1 MFHTSAG
8 RIRLLV
14 IGCAASLAALA
25 PVAANAQSTGQQI
38 QAPMV
43 TQSVSNSAL
52 TTLRGGTPPLLALS
66 QDQGALPDSTP
77 ANRMLLVL
85 KRSDAQES
93 QLQQTLADLH
103 DPSSASY
110 HRWLTPETFGSQFGP
125 ADADIQAVTTWLA
138 SQGFSVGKVAR
149 GKAAI
154 EFSGTAGQVRRA
166 FHTELHTFTHEG
178 VVFHSNNADPQIPAA
193 LAPVVAGLASTNDI
207 QPARYSNV
215 VGKATFDPR
224 THETI
229 PQWTYPAAS
238 GKKYLVAAP
247 GDLAIQY
254 DINPFYKA
262 GTRGAGVT
270 IGIVSQAGID
280 NTIVANYRKL
290 FGLPANLPA
299 VIVDGADPGT
309 DGDGAGIEA
318 DLDVEV
324 SGATAPY
331 ANIYLYTS
339 YDTLVSVG
347 LLNAAARVVEDNK
360 ADVISVSY
368 GICEPS
374 LGLAGNLFFS
384 QLWSQAAAQG
394 QSVFVSAGDSGA
406 AGCDNGSA
414 AATHGLAVNGIGST
428 PYNVSVGGTDFYYS
442 DYASPSA
449 TVAQFATYW
458 NTSTS
463 SSPTLSLL
471 QPIPEQPWNDSF
483 GLNYVTTDLDAA
495 TSAGSGGPSSCTQG
509 TAGAAGSYFDSYTSC
524 SGGYAKP
531 SWQSAPGVPNDGV
544 RDTPDISLFAANGAN
559 LSFYPICAAA
569 TDCTA
574 ADADSTTGAVQIT
587 GVGGT
592 SASSPLMAGIMAL
605 IDDSLQGRQGNPNFV
620 LYALAKQAPSVFHDV
635 TVGNNNVPC
644 TQGSPDCSLDTSGDS
659 YYTLQKYAAGAGY
672 DLASGLGSVDAYALL
687 THWPKASF
695 NPTTTTLALS
705 STRFAHGTPVT
716 VTSVV
721 GSPSGTPTGVVS
733 LVSTS
738 TSSTQASIG
747 TLTLSNGTG
756 QAVMDSLPAGTY
768 TLTAQYGGDGTF
780 AASVSDPV
788 TLHVTPEK
796 SAIAISGQY
805 YGVTSDGN
813 TAPGAPLTDDLTT
826 LYGSFFLID
835 AKVFGASSTA
845 TAPDGVPTGTV
856 TIYDNGVELTTA
868 SLAVTGTVELQ
879 TGSLAVG
886 THVLTFRYSG
896 DGSFDSTTSSPYT
909 INITKGIPQVLISYA
924 IPAALPA
931 GGTLQVPVEVTTSA
945 GQLPLGG
952 TITVTFGSQSQ
963 VVQLTQAN
971 LWGLSSIG
979 YGTAT
984 FDISQTGSY
993 ALNASY
999 SGDSNLQPIASAYN
1013 PITVTLY
1020 ANTLASTTTVVTL
1033 SSSTVAADGSLT
1045 ATVKVTGNGPIPTG
1059 FVTLFENGNFTNIL
1073 DQLDATGTVV
1083 IPVTTALITNG
1094 SGQFLAVYS
1103 GDHYNAPSLSA
1114 PVMATINEGDYSLTT
1129 SSAMLAIRPGDTG
1142 SAMIAVGAP
1151 YAQRL
1156 AGTVSLRCDTSSPLV
1171 GCSFS
1176 PDSLT
1181 LPDDPTLV
1189 ATSLLTITTQQQSA
1203 MAMRGGLPGTLGSGG
1218 IGLALVIF
1226 VAVPLR
1232 ERRRLAALMPAL
1244 LMAVMLLLSGC
1255 NDGDGNWAPQPP
1267 ATPPAHDAP
1276 PGTYTVTVT
1285 AVSSGITHTLVLNV
1299 VVR

>member
-1 MFHTSAG
+1 MFHTSAV
-8 RIRLLV
+8 RIRLLGV
-14 IGCAASLAALA
+14 IFAASLTALA
-25 PVAANAQSTGQQI
+25 PVAANAQATGQQE
-38 QAPMV
+38 QVRVV
-43 TQSVSNSAL
+43 TQSVSNSTL
-52 TTLRGGTPPLLALS
+52 TTLRGGTPPLIALS
-66 QDQGALPDSTP
+66 QDEGALPDSTP
-77 ANRMLLVL
+77 AGRMLLVL
-85 KRSDAQES
+85 KRSDTQET

-103 DPSSASY
+103 NPSSPLY
-110 HRWLTPETFGSQFGP
+110 HQWLTPESFGSRFGP

-138 SQGFSVGKVAR
+138 SQGFSVGKLAR
-149 GKAAI
+149 GKTML
-154 EFSGTAGQVRRA
+154 EFSGTAGQVRHA

-178 VVFHSNNADPQIPAA
+178 VVFHSNNADPRIPSA

-215 VGKATFDPR
+215 IGKATFNPK

-254 DINPFYKA
+254 DIDPFYKA
-262 GTRGAGVT
+262 GTNGAGIT

-299 VIVDGADPGT
+299 VIVDGSDPGT

-324 SGATAPY
+324 SGATAPN

-428 PYNVSVGGTDFYYS
+428 PYDVSVGGTDFYYS
-442 DYASPSA
+442 DYASSSA
-449 TVAQFATYW
+449 QLATYW
-458 NTSTS
+458 NTTSS
-463 SSPTLSLL
+463 SSPTVSLL

-483 GLNYVTTDLDAA
+483 GLNYVATELDTV

-559 LSFYPICAAA
+559 FSFYPICAAA
-569 TDCTA
+569 TDCIA

-605 IDDSLQGRQGNPNFV
+605 IDDSLHGRQGNPNFV

-644 TQGSPDCSLDTSGDS
+644 AQGTADCSLDTDGDS

-687 THWPKASF
+687 TNWPKASF

-716 VTSVV
+716 VTAVV
-721 GSPSGTPTGVVS
+721 GSPGGTPTGVVS
-733 LVSTS
+733 LVGTS
-738 TSSTQASIG
+738 TASTQASIG
-747 TLTLSNGTG
+747 TITLSNGTG
-756 QAVMDSLPAGTY
+756 QAVIDSLPAGHY

-780 AASVSDPV
+780 AASMSDPV
-788 TLHVTPEK
+788 TLQVTPEE

-813 TAPGAPLTDDLTT
+813 TAPGAPLTSGLTT

-856 TIYDNGVELTTA
+856 TIYDNGVELTTL

-886 THVLTFRYSG
+886 THVLTFHYSG
-896 DGSFDSTTSSPYT
+896 DGSFDPTTSSPYM
-909 INITKGIPQVLISYA
+909 IDITKGIPQVLISYA

-931 GGTLQVPVEVTTSA
+931 GGTLLVPVEVTTSA

-963 VVQLTQAN
+963 TVQLTQSN
-971 LWGLSSIG
+971 LWGFSSIG
-979 YGTAT
+979 YGTAI
-984 FDISQTGSY
+984 FNIGQTGSY
-993 ALNASY
+993 PLNASY

-1020 ANTLASTTTVVTL
+1020 ANTLASTTTSLTL
-1033 SSSTVAADGSLT
+1033 SSATVAADGSLT

-1083 IPVTTALITNG
+1083 IPVTTALLTNG
-1094 SGQFLAVYS
+1094 SGQFMAVYG

-1114 PVMATINEGDYSLTT
+1114 PVMATVNEADYSLTT
-1129 SSAMLAIRPGDTG
+1129 SNAMLAIRPGETG
-1142 SAMIAVGAP
+1142 RAMIAVGAP

-1156 AGTVSLRCDTSSPLV
+1156 TGTVSLQCATSSPLI
-1171 GCSFS
+1171 GCSLS
-1176 PDSLT
+1176 SDSLT

-1189 ATSLLTITTQQQSA
+1189 ATSLLTVTTQSQTA
-1203 MAMRGGLPGTLGSGG
+1203 MAMPGVVRRTLGGVG
-1218 IGLALVIF
+1218 MLFACVIF

-1232 ERRRLAALMPAL
+1232 ERRRPAALMPAL
-1244 LMAVMLLLSGC
+1244 LVAVMAMLSGC
-1255 NDGDGNWAPQPP
+1255 GDGDGNWGPASPP
-1267 ATPPAHDAP
+1267 MPPVEEVPA
-1276 PGTYTVTVT
+1276 GTYTVTVT

-1299 VVR
+1299 IVR

>member
-1 MFHTSAG
+1 MFNTSAV
-8 RIRLLV
+8 RIRLLGV
-14 IGCAASLAALA
+14 GCAVSLTALA
-25 PVAANAQSTGQQI
+25 PVAANAQTAGQQV
-38 QAPMV
+38 QARVV

-52 TTLRGGTPPLLALS
+52 TTLRGGTPPLLALA

-85 KRSDAQES
+85 KRSDAQEM

-103 DPSSASY
+103 NPASARY
-110 HRWLTPETFGSQFGP
+110 HHWLTPESFGSQFGP
-125 ADADIQAVTTWLA
+125 ADADIQSVTTWLA
-138 SQGFSVGKVAR
+138 SQGFSVGKIAR
-149 GKAAI
+149 GKTAI
-154 EFSGTAGQVRRA
+154 EFSGTAGKVRNA

-178 VVFHSNNADPQIPAA
+178 VVFHSNNTDPRIPSA
-193 LAPVVAGLASTNDI
+193 LAPVVSGLAATNDI
-207 QPARYSNV
+207 QPARFSNV
-215 VGKATFDPR
+215 VGKATFNPK

-262 GTRGAGVT
+262 GTNGAGIT

-309 DGDGAGIEA
+309 NGDGAGIEA

-324 SGATAPY
+324 SGSTAPN

-347 LLNAAARVVEDNK
+347 LFNAAERVVEDNK

-368 GICEPS
+368 GICEPA

-406 AGCDNGSA
+406 AGCDNGSP

-428 PYNVSVGGTDFYYS
+428 PYDVSVGGTDFYYS
-442 DYASPSA
+442 DYASSSA
-449 TVAQFATYW
+449 TLTQLATYW
-458 NTSTS
+458 NTASS
-463 SSPTLSLL
+463 SSPTVSLL

-483 GLNYVTTDLDAA
+483 GLNYVETQLDTV

-574 ADADSTTGAVQIT
+574 ADANSTTGAVQIT

-592 SASSPLMAGIMAL
+592 SASAPLMAGIMAL

-644 TQGSPDCSLDTSGDS
+644 TQGTPDCSLDPNGDG
-659 YYTLQKYAAGAGY
+659 YYTLQKYSAGAGY

-687 THWPKASF
+687 TNWPKASF

-721 GSPSGTPTGVVS
+721 GSPSGTPTGLVS

-738 TSSTQASIG
+738 TASTQASIG
-747 TLTLSNGTG
+747 TITLSNGTG
-756 QAVMDSLPAGTY
+756 QAVIDSLPAGNY
-768 TLTAQYGGDGTF
+768 TLTARYGGDGTF

-788 TLHVTPEK
+788 TLHVTPET

-813 TAPGAPLTDDLTT
+813 TATPVPLTDGLTT

-835 AKVFGASSTA
+835 ARVLGASSTT

-856 TIYDNGVELTTA
+856 TIYDNGVELTTE

-945 GQLPLGG
+945 GQLSLGG

-1020 ANTLASTTTVVTL
+1020 ANTLASTTTTVTL

-1045 ATVKVTGNGPIPTG
+1045 ATVKVTSSGPIPTG

-1094 SGQFLAVYS
+1094 SGRFMAVYG

-1129 SSAMLAIRPGDTG
+1129 SNAMLAIRSGETG
-1142 SAMIAVGAP
+1142 RAMIAVGAP

-1156 AGTVSLRCDTSSPLV
+1156 SGPVSLQCATSSPLI

-1176 PDSLT
+1176 SDSLT

-1189 ATSLLTITTQQQSA
+1189 ATSLLTITTQPQTA
-1203 MAMRGGLPGTLGSGG
+1203 MALPGALGGG
-1218 IGLALVIF
+1218 GMVLSFVVF

-1244 LMAVMLLLSGC
+1244 LVTVMMLLSGC
-1255 NDGDGNWAPQPP
+1255 GDGDANWGPAPLPMPP
-1267 ATPPAHDAP
+1267 VEHVPA
-1276 PGTYTVTVT
+1276 GTYTVTVT

-1299 VVR
+1299 IVR

>member
-1 MFHTSAG
+1 MFHTSAV
-8 RIRLLV
+8 RLHLLGV
-14 IGCAASLAALA
+14 IFAASLTALV
-25 PVAANAQSTGQQI
+25 PVAANAQATGQQE
-38 QAPMV
+38 QVRVV
-43 TQSVSNSAL
+43 TQNVSDSAL
-52 TTLRGGTPPLLALS
+52 TTLRGGTPPLIALA
-66 QDQGALPDSTP
+66 QDKGALPDSTQ

-85 KRSDAQES
+85 KRSDAQEA
-93 QLQQTLADLH
+93 QLQKTLADLH
-103 DPSSASY
+103 NPSSTVY
-110 HRWLTPETFGSQFGP
+110 HKWLTPEAFGSQFGP
-125 ADADIQAVTTWLA
+125 ADADVQAVTTWLA
-138 SQGFSVGKVAR
+138 SQGFSVGKIAR
-149 GKAAI
+149 GKTTI
-154 EFSGTAGQVRRA
+154 EFSGTAGQVSHA
-166 FHTELHTFTHEG
+166 FHTELHTYVHQG
-178 VVFHSNNADPQIPAA
+178 AVFHSNNADPQIPAA
-193 LAPVVAGLASTNDI
+193 LAPVIAGLASTNDI

-254 DINPFYKA
+254 DIDPFYKA
-262 GTRGAGVT
+262 GTNGTGIT

-299 VIVDGADPGT
+299 VIVDGSDPGT
-309 DGDGAGIEA
+309 NGDDAGIEA

-324 SGATAPY
+324 SGATAPN

-347 LLNAAARVVEDNK
+347 LLNAAERVVEDNK

-368 GICEPS
+368 GICEPA

-414 AATHGLAVNGIGST
+414 AATHGLAVNGISST
-428 PYNVSVGGTDFYYS
+428 PYDVSVGGTDFYYS
-442 DYASPSA
+442 DYANPSA
-449 TVAQFATYW
+449 TLAQLATYW
-458 NTSTS
+458 NTTSS
-463 SSPTLSLL
+463 SSPTVSLL
-471 QPIPEQPWNDSF
+471 RPIPEQPWNDSF
-483 GLNYVTTDLDAA
+483 GLNYVTTDLDTV

-544 RDTPDISLFAANGAN
+544 RDTPDISLFAANGLN
-559 LSFYPICAAA
+559 LSFYPICVAA

-574 ADADSTTGAVQIT
+574 ADANSTTGAVQIT

-592 SASSPLMAGIMAL
+592 SASAPLMAGIMAL
-605 IDDSLQGRQGNPNFV
+605 IDDSLHGRQGNPNFV

-644 TQGSPDCSLDTSGDS
+644 TQGTPDCSLDTNGDG
-659 YYTLQKYAAGAGY
+659 YYTLQKYSAGAGY
-672 DLASGLGSVDAYALL
+672 DLATGLGSVDAYALL
-687 THWPKASF
+687 TNWPKASF
-695 NPTTTTLALS
+695 SPTTTTLALS
-705 STRFAHGTPVT
+705 STRFAHGTSVT
-716 VTSVV
+716 VTAVV
-721 GSPSGTPTGVVS
+721 GSRSGTPTGVVS

-747 TLTLSNGTG
+747 TITLSNGTG
-756 QAVMDSLPAGTY
+756 QAVIDSLPAGNY

-780 AASVSDPV
+780 AASISDPV
-788 TLHVTPEK
+788 TLHVSPER
-796 SAIAISGQY
+796 SAIAITGRY

-813 TAPGAPLTDDLTT
+813 TASPAPLTNGLTT

-835 AKVFGASSTA
+835 AKVFGVSSTA
-845 TAPDGVPTGTV
+845 MAPDGVPTGTV
-856 TIYDNGVELTTA
+856 MIYDNGVELTTS

-879 TGSLAVG
+879 TGSLAAG

-963 VVQLTQAN
+963 TVQLTQAN

-1020 ANTLASTTTVVTL
+1020 ANTLASTTTTVTL

-1045 ATVKVTGNGPIPTG
+1045 ATVKVTSSGPIPTG
-1059 FVTLFENGNFTNIL
+1059 YVTLFENGNFTNIL

-1094 SGQFLAVYS
+1094 SGQFLAVYG

-1129 SSAMLAIRPGDTG
+1129 SNAMLAIRPGETG
-1142 SAMIAVGAP
+1142 RAMIAVGAP

-1156 AGTVSLRCDTSSPLV
+1156 AGAVSLQCATSSPLL

-1176 PDSLT
+1176 SDALT

-1189 ATSLLTITTQQQSA
+1189 ATSLLTVTTQPQSA
-1203 MAMRGGLPGTLGSGG
+1203 MTLRGGLRGTLGGG
-1218 IGLALVIF
+1218 SLGLAFIIL

-1244 LMAVMLLLSGC
+1244 LVTVMMMLSGC
-1255 NDGDGNWAPQPP
+1255 GDGDGNWGP
-1267 ATPPAHDAP
+1267 ATSPMPPIKDAP
-1276 PGTYTVTVT
+1276 AGSYTVTVT

-1299 VVR
+1299 IVR

>member
-1 MFHTSAG
+1 MFHTSSV
-8 RIRLLV
+8 RIRLIGV
-14 IGCAASLAALA
+14 GCAASLAALL
-25 PVAANAQSTGQQI
+25 PVAANAQTAGQQV
-38 QAPMV
+38 QARVV

-52 TTLRGGTPPLLALS
+52 TTLRGGTPPLLALA
-66 QDQGALPDSTP
+66 QDQGALPESTP

-85 KRSDAQES
+85 KRSDAQET

-103 DPSSASY
+103 NPASARY
-110 HRWLTPETFGSQFGP
+110 HHWLTPESFGSRFGP
-125 ADADIQAVTTWLA
+125 ADADIQAVTAWLA
-138 SQGFSVGKVAR
+138 SQGFSVGKIAR
-149 GKAAI
+149 GKTTI
-154 EFSGTAGQVRRA
+154 EFSGTAGQVSRA

-178 VVFHSNNADPQIPAA
+178 VVFHSNNTDPQIPSA

-215 VGKATFDPR
+215 VGKATFNSK

-229 PQWTYPAAS
+229 PQWTYQAAS

-262 GTRGAGVT
+262 GTNGAGIT

-299 VIVDGADPGT
+299 VIVDGSDPGT
-309 DGDGAGIEA
+309 NGDDAGIEA

-324 SGATAPY
+324 SGSTAPN

-339 YDTLVSVG
+339 YDTLASVG
-347 LLNAAARVVEDNK
+347 LLNAAVRVVEDNK

-368 GICEPS
+368 GICEPA

-384 QLWSQAAAQG
+384 QLWSQATAQG

-406 AGCDNGSA
+406 AGCDNGSTA
-414 AATHGLAVNGIGST
+414 AAHGLAVNGIGST
-428 PYNVSVGGTDFYYS
+428 PYDVSVGGTDFYYS
-442 DYASPSA
+442 DYASSSA
-449 TVAQFATYW
+449 ALTQFATYW
-458 NTSTS
+458 NTTAS
-463 SSPTLSLL
+463 SSPAVSLL

-483 GLNYVTTDLDAA
+483 GLNYVETGLDTV

-574 ADADSTTGAVQIT
+574 ADANSTTGAVQIT

-605 IDDSLQGRQGNPNFV
+605 IDESLHGRQGNPNFV

-644 TQGSPDCSLDTSGDS
+644 TQGTPDCSLDTHGDS

-672 DLASGLGSVDAYALL
+672 DLASGLGSIDAYALL
-687 THWPKASF
+687 TNWPKASF

-721 GSPSGTPTGVVS
+721 GSPSGTPTGLVS

-738 TSSTQASIG
+738 TASTQASIG
-747 TLTLSNGTG
+747 TITLSNGTG
-756 QAVMDSLPAGTY
+756 QAVIDSLPAGHY

-780 AASVSDPV
+780 AASISDPV
-788 TLHVTPEK
+788 TLHVTPER

-813 TAPGAPLTDDLTT
+813 TAPGAPLTNGIST

-856 TIYDNGVELTTA
+856 TIYDNGVELTTL

-945 GQLPLGG
+945 GQLSFGG

-963 VVQLTQAN
+963 TVQLTQAN

-999 SGDSNLQPIASAYN
+999 SGDSNLQPIAAAYN

-1020 ANTLASTTTVVTL
+1020 ANTLASTTTTVTL

-1045 ATVKVTGNGPIPTG
+1045 ATVKVTSSGPIPTG

-1094 SGQFLAVYS
+1094 SGQFMAVYG

-1114 PVMATINEGDYSLTT
+1114 PVMATVNEGDYSLTT
-1129 SSAMLAIRPGDTG
+1129 SNAMLAIKPGDTG
-1142 SAMIAVGAP
+1142 RAMIAVGAP

-1156 AGTVSLRCDTSSPLV
+1156 AGPVSLQCATSSPLI

-1176 PDSLT
+1176 SDSLT

-1189 ATSLLTITTQQQSA
+1189 ATSLLTITTQPQTA
-1203 MAMRGGLPGTLGSGG
+1203 MALPGGLRGALGGG
-1218 IGLALVIF
+1218 GMVLSFVMF

-1244 LMAVMLLLSGC
+1244 LVTVMMMLSGC
-1255 NDGDGNWAPQPP
+1255 GDGDANWGP
-1267 ATPPAHDAP
+1267 AP
-1276 PGTYTVTVT
+1276 PPMPPVENVPAGTYTVTVT

-1299 VVR
+1299 IVR